1 MELTIGILSFNTKD
15 LLRKCLSSIYKYT
28 DGIRYEVIVV
38 DNASHDG
45 SAQMIEKEFPKVKL
59 CMNKKNKYF
68 AEGYNQIIKIAK
80 GKYFIMLNSDTYL
93 KNNAFKK
100 ILGFMKEK
108 DLNACEGLEIK
119 PNGKIIP
126 TGTQFRTILSDF
138 YSLSML
144 GKIFRNESYL
154 KKNKMK
160 NKNRKNNFEIKVGC
174 NAYFCIETKL
184 LKDIGGYDEN
194 FTLYYTEDD
203 LSQRIYEKGYKI
215 FHCGDSYV
223 IHEDAK
229 STMQLGWKRL
239 DLFYDD
245 LFVYHQKYNSKFMA
259 LALFWL
265 LTGEKKLLELRAKIN
280 GGMP

>member
-1 MELTIGILSFNTKD
+1 
-15 LLRKCLSSIYKYT
+15 
-28 DGIRYEVIVV
+28 
-38 DNASHDG
+38 
-45 SAQMIEKEFPKVKL
+45 
-59 CMNKKNKYF
+59 
-68 AEGYNQIIKIAK
+68 
-80 GKYFIMLNSDTYL
+80 
-93 KNNAFKK
+93 
-100 ILGFMKEK
+100 
-108 DLNACEGLEIK
+108 
-119 PNGKIIP
+119 
-126 TGTQFRTILSDF
+126 
-138 YSLSML
+138 ML